1 MSMIKATRQ
10 FRIIIALFL
19 MSAMSGSLMA
29 KVDSIQAIMDDL
41 LFEKAQN
48 IRFEYPDSTIYL
60 LQLCYSNYM
69 TKMDTLKA
77 IRSLRALANIY
88 GHHANYKASYDQL
101 WKALF
106 LADEAKMKGNQ
117 ARLYIEIGRYYSFY
131 KRKKEAIAYFE
142 LSLEI
147 NRELVKEGILQK
159 ADLVQNFYA
168 LCATLRELDEP
179 ALAQSYLDSCNL
191 YYEHGVTQL
200 NHSMLKFEE
209 AFLLKKERKYEAA
222 LRLYKQALPWIQ
234 ENDPGYQVL
243 VYSYLGDTY
252 KGLGDHSASE
262 VHYQKA
268 LEVSAQ
274 YRSHI
279 DFTPL
284 VHEKLSDL
292 YYEKGDYLAAYQK
305 LKAAKELDERFF
317 DSRSENNRPLLEI
330 QDAFRKEKDYQKE
343 LIQKQR
349 LAQLEHEDKVWFLQK
364 IILLGSM
371 VFLLVIGVIYF
382 NYVRSKHRSEKKLI
396 KEKQQM
402 ELQKANE
409 IVEVKNRELAASALK
424 LIEKEELLATLKNKL
439 SQSGQEV
446 TPKAIKEIVR
456 SISISNAQNWK
467 EFETRFI
474 AVNKDFYHRLLEK
487 FPKLTQGDQKLCALV
502 KLNFSSKD
510 MSKLMGISVESVHT
524 TRYRLRKKMNLARD
538 INLTE
543 FIAKI

>member
-1 MSMIKATRQ
+1 
-10 FRIIIALFL
+10 
-19 MSAMSGSLMA
+19 MA

-48 IRFEYPDSTIYL
+48 LRFEYPDSTIYL
-60 LQLCYSNYM
+60 LQLCYTNYM
-69 TKMDTLKA
+69 AKTDTSKA

-106 LADEAKMKGNQ
+106 LADEAKMRAKQ
-117 ARLYIEIGRYYSFY
+117 AQLYIEIGRYYSFY
-131 KRKKEAIAYFE
+131 KRKEKAIAYFE
-142 LSLEI
+142 LSLSI
-147 NRELVKEGILQK
+147 NKELVKEGKLHQSN
-159 ADLVQNFYA
+159 LVKNYYA

-179 ALAQSYLDSCNL
+179 TLARTYLDSCQL
-191 YYEHGVTQL
+191 YYEPGVSKL
-200 NHSMLKFEE
+200 NLSFLKFEE
-209 AFLLKKERKYEAA
+209 AFLLKKEGKYEAA
-222 LRLYKQALPWIQ
+222 LQLYEEAIPWIQ
-234 ENDPGYQVL
+234 ENTPAYQVL

-252 KGLGDHSASE
+252 RGLGDHSASE
-262 VHYQKA
+262 AHYQKA

-279 DFTPL
+279 DFSPL

-292 YYEKGDYLAAYQK
+292 YYEKGDFLSAYQR
-305 LKAAKELDERFF
+305 LKTAKELDKRFF
-317 DSRSENNRPLLEI
+317 DSRSENNLPLLEI

-364 IILLGSM
+364 IILLVSI

-382 NYVRSKHRSEKKLI
+382 NYVRSKHRAEKKLI
-396 KEKQQM
+396 KEKQEM

-409 IVEVKNRELAASALK
+409 IVEIKNRELAASALK

-439 SQSGQEV
+439 SQSGAEV
-446 TPKAIKEIVR
+446 TPKAIKDIVR
-456 SISISNAQNWK
+456 SISSSNAQNWK

-474 AVNKDFYHRLLEK
+474 AVNKDFYHRLLK
-487 FPKLTQGDQKLCALV
+487 RFPRLTQGDQKLCALI

-524 TRYRLRKKMNLARD
+524 TRYRLRKKMSLARD

-543 FIAKI
+543 FIANI

>member
-1 MSMIKATRQ
+1 MIKAPRQ
-10 FRIIIALFL
+10 FRLIIVLFL
-19 MSAMSGSLMA
+19 MSAMHGSLMA

-60 LQLCYSNYM
+60 LELCYSNYM
-69 TKMDTLKA
+69 AKMDTLKA
-77 IRSLRALANIY
+77 IRSLRSLADVY
-88 GHHANYKASYDQL
+88 GHNANYKASYDQL
-101 WKALF
+101 WQALL
-106 LADEAKMKGNQ
+106 LADEANLRIKQ
-117 ARLYIEIGRYYSFY
+117 AELYIEIGRYYSFY
-131 KRKKEAIAYFE
+131 KRKEKAMAYFE
-142 LSLEI
+142 LSFKI
-147 NRELVKEGILQK
+147 NKELIKEGVLQK
-159 ADLVQNFYA
+159 AHLVQNFYA
-168 LCATLRELDEP
+168 MCATLRELDEP
-179 ALAQSYLDSCNL
+179 ALAQNYLDSCKL
-191 YYEHGVTQL
+191 YYEPGVSPINLTL
-200 NHSMLKFEE
+200 LKFEE
-209 AFLLKKERKYEAA
+209 AFLFRKERKYEAA
-222 LRLYKQALPWIQ
+222 LQLYEQALPWIQ
-234 ENDPGYQVL
+234 TNNPGYQVL
-243 VYSYLGDTY
+243 LYSYMGDTY

-262 VHYQKA
+262 AHYQKA
-268 LEVSAQ
+268 LQISAQ
-274 YRSHI
+274 YGSHI

-292 YYEKGDYLAAYQK
+292 YYEKGDFLAAFQK

-317 DSRSENNRPLLEI
+317 DSRSENNLPLLEI

-343 LIQKQR
+343 LLQKQR

-364 IILLGSM
+364 IILLVSI

-382 NYVRSKHRSEKKLI
+382 NYVRSKHRAEKKLI
-396 KEKQQM
+396 KEKQEM

-439 SQSGQEV
+439 SQSGAEV
-446 TPKAIKEIVR
+446 TPKAIKDIVR

-474 AVNKDFYHRLLEK
+474 AVNKDFYHRLLER
-487 FPKLTQGDQKLCALV
+487 FPRLTQGDQKLCALI

-538 INLTE
+538 TNLTE
-543 FIAKI
+543 FIANV